1 MAAVIRGADTRVC
14 YVAPGI
20 QVNVANAILESAK
33 RSPNIELTV
42 SVDFDERVM
51 RMGYGHIEGV
61 RVLRDAEIEVRHS
74 PGFRSAVLIADD
86 SGWVFTPTALYLEGE
101 PQSEETPNAL
111 SLSGQ
116 QLEEI
121 LLRLSPAAKAKAIAA
136 APTEAER
143 AYLRKIPDDIGIQAI
158 APRLFDEVDEN
169 LKQAPPVEFDIIKQ
183 VRVFEPY
190 LQYVELTLSGAAI
203 QRHRLPIPK
212 SIQKLGSVKELEN
225 RLRTTFDL
233 IEKGSKLSS
242 KPLEDELNEI
252 RRNFTRSFGKE
263 HGRIMLKAVKP
274 HLKTKLESLG
284 KHVAKHQRTIA
295 KQLQKKLDKSRK
307 QIVGYYLSRAMQNP
321 PDALLGQSLAGKPS
335 REDARSWLERELEP
349 VFPNAETLIQ
359 KIVLDERYKDVTF
372 ETLNAPDFLSAV
384 KTAFPAIDWDKTYA
398 EFKAAGEKQKQQSGS
413 SK

>member
-1 MAAVIRGADTRVC
+1 MAVVIHRADTRVC

-20 QVNVANAILESAK
+20 QVNVANAIIESLK

-61 RVLRDAEIEVRHS
+61 RILRDAGIEVRHS

-136 APTEAER
+136 AQTEAES
-143 AYLRKIPDDIGIQAI
+143 AELNKIPDDIGIQPI
-158 APRLFDEVDEN
+158 APDLFDHVEEN
-169 LKQAPPVEFDIIKQ
+169 LRQAPPVEFDMVRQ

-190 LQYVELTLSGAAI
+190 LQYVELTLTGAAI

-252 RRNFTRSFGKE
+252 RKNFTRSFGKE
-263 HGRIMLKAVKP
+263 HGRIVLKAVKP
-274 HLKTKLESLG
+274 HLKAKLESLR
-284 KHVAKHQRTIA
+284 KHVAAHQRTIA
-295 KQLQKKLDKSRK
+295 KELQNKLDKSQK
-307 QIVGYYLSRAMQNP
+307 QIIDYYLPRVIQNP
-321 PDALLGQSLAGKPS
+321 PDALLGQSLTGKPS
-335 REDARSWLERELEP
+335 REDARSWLQRELEP
-349 VFPNAETLIQ
+349 VFPKPETLIQ
-359 KIVLDERYKDVTF
+359 KIMLEERYKDVTF

-384 KTAFPAIDWDKTYA
+384 KTAFPTIDWDKTYA
-398 EFKAAGEKQKQQSGS
+398 EFKAAAEKRKQDSHT
-413 SK
+413 